1 MFLTDVFLIEQ
12 LTVLSE
18 DTNGINKTKVQGIFQ
33 RADEANNNGRTYP
46 RAILEGQVKKLQKKI
61 NERTLCG
68 ELDHPQNDSVK
79 LSNASHLIT
88 KLYMRGPEVIGEA
101 EILNT
106 PAGLTAK
113 ALIEGGVKIGISS
126 RGTGTI
132 SEGSDG
138 AKIVNE
144 DFNMVTFDLV
154 ADPST
159 RAAYPGMCESTESQ
173 LISSTMDKFGKEKN
187 FLTMLEAKLSES
199 AISDLGDSSGR
210 KRNLL
215 KKATAL
221 ATGSLAGA
229 MAAGGAAAK
238 FKGDKDGLDDRGRTR
253 SQAAQSAAVQM
264 GTTPDVAKKTI
275 DRANKI
281 ANERAAR
288 AKKKDE
294 AEKKKAEKEAEAE
307 KRKADSN
314 REAAKQNYKNKFSA
328 TAKKVASNLKRDL
341 TRDVH
346 DPSSRVK
353 TELPSDFKDIPKS
366 GGSKKG
372 HITIRNRKVIK
383 KK

>member
-12 LTVLSE
+12 LTVLNE
-18 DTNGINKTKVQGIFQ
+18 GTNGKGPMKVRGIFQ

-46 RAILEGQVKKLQKKI
+46 KVILEGQVKKLQKKI

-106 PAGLTAK
+106 PAGMTAK

-132 SEGSDG
+132 SEGSNG

-199 AISDLGDSSGR
+199 AISDLGDSAGR

-215 KKATAL
+215 KTATAL
-221 ATGSLAGA
+221 ATGSIAGA
-229 MAAGGAAAK
+229 VAAGGTAAK
-238 FKGDKDGLDDRGRTR
+238 FKGDKNGRNPEGLTR
-253 SQAAQSAAVQM
+253 SDAATRAALQTGV
-264 GTTPDVAKKTI
+264 TPKGAKRTL
-275 DRANKI
+275 DRANTI
-281 ANERAAR
+281 ANQRNAY
-288 AKKKDE
+288 AK
-294 AEKKKAEKEAEAE
+294 EKEAEAE
-307 KRKADSN
+307 AEAEKAEKDSN
-314 REAAKQNYKNKFSA
+314 VKATQQNYRDKFSA
-328 TAKKVASNLKRDL
+328 TAKKVASNRKKDL

-372 HITIRNRKVIK
+372 HITIRNRKIIK

>member
-159 RAAYPGMCESTESQ
+159 REAYPGMCESTESQ

-210 KRNLL
+210 KRDLL
-215 KKATAL
+215 KTGIKF
-221 ATGSLAGA
+221 ATGSLASLGA
-229 MAAGGAAAK
+229 GLTKATT
-238 FKGDKDGLDDRGRTR
+238 FKGDENGLDDRGRTR
-253 SQAAQSAAVQM
+253 GEAAQSAALQT
-264 GTTPDVAKKTI
+264 GATPDTAKKTI

-281 ANERAAR
+281 ANQRAAR

-294 AEKKKAEKEAEAE
+294 AEKKKAESE
-307 KRKADSN
+307 KIEEDSN
-314 REAAKQNYKNKFSA
+314 IKARQQNYKNKFSA